1 MKRLLLLCLFA
12 AVASAM
18 TVSAQSIS
26 GKVVDESD
34 APLAYAN
41 VILQRSDSTYIEG
54 AVADTAGMF
63 TMASHPEAVRVQ
75 ISFIGYETQYRALDD
90 IALVKLLPDTEVLGK
105 VVVKAVLPK
114 TEIHG
119 DALVTKIEN
128 SVLAE
133 SGSATDVLEK
143 LPGVTLKDE
152 GFEVFG
158 KGTPL
163 VFVNGRQ
170 VRDNAE
176 LEQLN
181 SNEIKTVEVV
191 MNPGARYDASVR
203 SVIRIQTVRKQGE
216 GFGFDLRSTTYQ
228 CENTDLI
235 EAVNMNYR
243 YRGFDVFGSL
253 NYTRN
258 DWFQKAAI
266 IETLQ
271 GSQLMEIDQKAVFS
285 GLSNNLAA
293 TIGLNWQLNEN
304 HSAGVRYRPDWLVSS
319 KNGNHV
325 LADVTLDGIIDDV
338 NETIAEGYAEPK
350 VDHQVNLYYN
360 GTVGKLNIDFNADV
374 LGGRY
379 SESKRFDEFSE
390 IQEDRTL
397 NTINHITN
405 RLYAS
410 KLIFSYPVAQG
421 SLSAGT
427 EYTYT
432 YRTDDYLNPEGY
444 VDSSN
449 TTIQEDNVNVFMDFV
464 YPFSFGSISA
474 GLRYEHMALNYYQD
488 EAYQTDRSRKYD
500 NVYPNIAFDAYA
512 GDFQF
517 MLSYAVKTQR
527 PTYHQLRNSV
537 IYMNKYSVDVGN
549 PFLLPETM
557 QDLTFMTAWK
567 YMQIGASFQHTRNAI
582 LQPGF
587 PVPGNDKMVM
597 TKTINLEQGIPALVA
612 YVSVSPTVS
621 FWSPYFG
628 ASIEKQWLTL
638 RYDSFEVDCGKPYV
652 QLEFSNT
659 FSLGK
664 GFTLGADYTYTSRGY
679 WRDFRIMS
687 PGHSLGVS
695 VRKSFFDDAL
705 SVELRGHDLL
715 RAKDDFFMQTNVY
728 SIFQDN
734 VRDTRK
740 ASLTIRYRF
749 NSARSKYKGTG
760 AGDQQKS
767 RMGSTEKVGW

>member
-1 MKRLLLLCLFA
+1 MKRLFLFCLFT
-12 AVASAM
+12 AVASAL
-18 TVSAQSIS
+18 TTKAQNIT
-26 GKVVDESD
+26 GTVVDEAD
-34 APLAYAN
+34 IPLAYAN
-41 VILQRSDSTYIEG
+41 VILQKADSTYIDG
-54 AVADTAGMF
+54 TVADTAGRF
-63 TMASHPEAVRVQ
+63 TMAAHPEGVRVQ
-75 ISFIGYETQYRALDD
+75 VTFIGYETGYRNLDD
-90 IALVKLLPDTEVLGK
+90 LSIIRLIPDTEVLGK
-105 VVVKAVLPK
+105 AVVKAVLPK

-133 SGSATDVLEK
+133 AGSATDVLEK

-163 VFVNGRQ
+163 IFINSRQ

-181 SNEIKTVEVV
+181 SNEIRSVEVV

-235 EAVNMNYR
+235 ETVNMNYR
-243 YRGFDVFGSL
+243 HKGFDIFGSL
-253 NYTRN
+253 NYIRN
-258 DWFQKAAI
+258 DWFQKAKI
-266 IETLQ
+266 NETLQ
-271 GSQLMEIDQKAVFS
+271 GSQLMKIDQKAEFS
-285 GLSNNLAA
+285 GLSNNL
-293 TIGLNWQLNEN
+293 TTTLGLNYQFNEN
-304 HSAGVRYRPDWLVSS
+304 HSIGLRYRPDYLISS
-319 KNGNHV
+319 KTGNHV
-325 LADVTLDGIIDDV
+325 FAEVTLDGIIDDV
-338 NETIAEGYAEPK
+338 NETNAEGYAEPK
-350 VDHQVNLYYN
+350 VDHQMNFYYN
-360 GTVGKLNIDFNADV
+360 GTIGKLNIDLNADV
-374 LGGRY
+374 LSGKY
-379 SESKRFDEFSE
+379 SEFKIFDESSE
-390 IQEDRTL
+390 IQEDRIL
-397 NTINHITN
+397 NTSNHIKN

-410 KLIFSYPVAQG
+410 KLIFSYPIAKG

-464 YPFSFGSISA
+464 YPFSFGSVSA
-474 GLRYEHMALNYYQD
+474 GLRYEHMAFNYYQD
-488 EAYQTDRSRKYD
+488 NAYQTDRSRKYD
-500 NVYPNIAFDAYA
+500 NVYPNISFDAYA

-557 QDLTFMTAWK
+557 HDLSFTTAWK
-567 YMQIGASFQHTRNAI
+567 YIQLGGSFQHTLNAI
-582 LQPGF
+582 IQPGF

-597 TKTINLEQGIPALVA
+597 TKTINLEQGIPTLIAF
-612 YVSVSPTVS
+612 VSASPTIS
-621 FWSPYFG
+621 FWSPIFG
-628 ASIEKQWLTL
+628 ASIEKQWLTI
-638 RYDSFEVDCGKPYV
+638 RYDSFEVNCSKPVV
-652 QLEFSNT
+652 QLEFGNT

-664 GFTLGADYTYTSRGY
+664 GFMLNADYTYTSDGF
-679 WRDFRIMS
+679 WRDLEGISSAHRVD
-687 PGHSLGVS
+687 VS
-695 VRKSFFDDAL
+695 VRKSFLHDAL

-715 RAKDDFFMQTNVY
+715 RAKDDFFMQTKVY

-734 VRDTRK
+734 IRDTRK
-740 ASLTIRYRF
+740 ASLTIRYRL
-749 NSARSKYKGTG
+749 NSTRSKYKGTG

-767 RMGSTEKVGW
+767 RM

>member
-1 MKRLLLLCLFA
+1 MKRILYILFA
-12 AVASAM
+12 FTSSIA
-18 TVSAQSIS
+18 TYAQNIT
-26 GKVVDESD
+26 GKVIDESD

-41 VILQRSDSTYIEG
+41 VILQKSDSTYIAG
-54 AVADTAGMF
+54 AVADTAGRF
-63 TMASHPEAVRVQ
+63 AIAAHPEAAWVQ
-75 ISFIGYETQYRALDD
+75 VTFIGYETQYRSLND
-90 IALVKLLPDTEVLGK
+90 IELIKLTPDTEVLGK
-105 VVVKAVLPK
+105 AVVKATLPK

-119 DALVTKIEN
+119 DALVTKIEH

-163 VFVNGRQ
+163 IFVNGRQ

-181 SNEIKTVEVV
+181 SNEIKAVEVV

-203 SVIRIQTVRKQGE
+203 SVIRIQTIRKQGE
-216 GFGFDLRSTTYQ
+216 GFGFDLRSTIYQ

-235 EAVNMNYR
+235 ETINMNYR
-243 YRGFDVFGSL
+243 HKALDVFGSL

-258 DWFQKAAI
+258 DWFQKAVITEA
-266 IETLQ
+266 LQ
-271 GSQLMEIDQKAVFS
+271 GRQLLEVDQKAVFS
-285 GLSNNLAA
+285 GLSNNMNA
-293 TIGLNWQLNEN
+293 TLGLNYQFNEN
-304 HSAGVRYRPDWLVSS
+304 HSIGLRYRPDYLISS

-325 LADVTLDGIIDDV
+325 LADVTLDGMIDDV
-338 NETIAEGYAEPK
+338 NETKAEGYADPK
-350 VDHQVNLYYN
+350 VDHQMNLYYN
-360 GTVGKLNIDFNADV
+360 GTVGKLNIDFNADI
-374 LGGRY
+374 LGGSY
-379 SESKRFDEFSE
+379 SEIKRFDEFSE
-390 IQEDRTL
+390 MQEDRTL
-397 NTINHITN
+397 NTSNHITN

-410 KLIFSYPVAQG
+410 KLIFSYPIAKG

-464 YPFSFGSISA
+464 YPFSFGSVSA
-474 GLRYEHMALNYYQD
+474 GLRYEHMAFNYYQD
-488 EAYQTDRSRKYD
+488 DAYQKDRSRKYD
-500 NVYPNIAFDAYA
+500 NVYPNISFDAYA

-549 PFLLPETM
+549 PYLLPETM
-557 QDLTFMTAWK
+557 HDLTFVTAWK
-567 YMQIGASFQHTRNAI
+567 YIEAGASFQHTQNAI
-582 LQPGF
+582 IQPGF
-587 PVPGNDKMVM
+587 AADGYENMIM
-597 TKTINLEQGIPALVA
+597 TKTVNLEQDIPTLVA
-612 YVSVSPTVS
+612 FVSASPTIS
-621 FWSPYFG
+621 FWSPRFG
-628 ASIEKQWLTL
+628 ASVEKQWLTM
-638 RYDSFEVDCGKPYV
+638 RYDSFEVDCSKPFF
-652 QLEFSNT
+652 QLEFGNT

-664 GFTLGADYTYTSRGY
+664 GFTLNADYTYTSRGY
-679 WRDFRIMS
+679 WRDFKIVS
-687 PGHSLGVS
+687 PGHNLGIS
-695 VRKSFFDDAL
+695 IRKSLLKDAL
-705 SVELRGHDLL
+705 SIELRGHDLL
-715 RAKDDFFMQTNVY
+715 QAKDDFFMQTQAY
-728 SIFQDN
+728 SIFQGN
-734 VRDTRK
+734 IRDTRK

-749 NSARSKYKGTG
+749 NSTRSKYKGTG
-760 AGDQQKS
+760 AGEQQKS
-767 RMGSTEKVGW
+767 RM